1 MNQKTVTLT
10 KSQWKVVVV
19 GLDRA
24 VDDISF
30 VLEDGRAAERG
41 VEDEYE
47 RLRAGLNTVQLA
59 IEERLE

>member
-1 MNQKTVTLT
+1 MNQKAVTLT
-10 KSQWKVVVV
+10 ESQWEVVVD

-47 RLRAGLNTVQLA
+47 QLRAELNDAQMA
-59 IEERLE
+59 IEEQLE

>member
-1 MNQKTVTLT
+1 MTQKVVTLT
-10 KSQWKVVVV
+10 KSQWKAVVD

-47 RLRAGLNTVQLA
+47 QLRAGLNAVQLA
-59 IEERLE
+59 IEEQLD